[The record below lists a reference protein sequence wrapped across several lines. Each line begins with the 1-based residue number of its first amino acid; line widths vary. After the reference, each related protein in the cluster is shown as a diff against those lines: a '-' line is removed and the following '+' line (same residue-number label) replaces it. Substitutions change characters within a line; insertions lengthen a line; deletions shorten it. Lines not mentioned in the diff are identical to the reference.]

1 MSDPNTIQLK
11 VLIPLL
17 SVEAA
22 DRILQFIIDE
32 LKIYDVSIV
41 DLYKDLNKIMIV
53 FTIKDVNN
61 ANSVQKI
68 MDAYVNE
75 HTRIRYIML
84 IYWSQPNRIYPS
96 SIHINKKGKKIIKYE
111 QKKILVL

>member
-1 MSDPNTIQLK
+1 MSDSNTIQLK
-11 VLIPLL
+11 VLIPIL

-22 DRILQFIIDE
+22 ERILHFIIDE
-32 LKIYDVSIV
+32 LKIYDISIV
-41 DLYKDLNKIMIV
+41 NLHKDLNKIMIV
-53 FTIKDVNN
+53 FMIKDVDN

-75 HTRIRYIML
+75 HTRIRYSML
-84 IYWSQPNRIYPS
+84 IYWSHTNKIYPT
-96 SIHINKKGKKIIKYE
+96 SIHINKKGKKIIKNQ